1 MEDRL
6 ERLWAP
12 HRMAYIRSGNSGN
25 DGGGCPFDEIPN
37 RPDKDALVVAR
48 GEQVYAVLNLHPYN
62 PGHLMVV
69 TYRHVGDLEELTEAE
84 LKELWEFTRTAVATI
99 KAVSQPHA
107 FNVGINLGGV
117 AGGSL
122 AAHLHQH
129 VVPRWSGDANYM
141 TVLSATKIMPQLLE
155 DTRQLLADAWPASG
169 QPPEA
174 APIPRAGVRG
184 FVAPGRRLCRHR
196 AGRRAAREP

>member
-12 HRMAYIRSGNSGN
+12 HRMAYIRSASSPGG
-25 DGGGCPFDEIPN
+25 DDGGCPFDEIPN
-37 RPDKDALVVAR
+37 LPDDEALVVAR

-69 TYRHVGDLEELTEAE
+69 TYRHVGDLEDLTDAE
-84 LKELWEFTRTAVATI
+84 LKELWEFTRIAVATI
-99 KAVSQPHA
+99 KVVSRPHA

-122 AAHLHQH
+122 SEHLHQH

-155 DTRQLLADAWPASG
+155 ETRQLLADAWGAST
-169 QPPEA
+169 
-174 APIPRAGVRG
+174 
-184 FVAPGRRLCRHR
+184 
-196 AGRRAAREP
+196 

>member
-1 MEDRL
+1 MDDGL

-12 HRMAYIRSGNSGN
+12 HRMAYIRS
-25 DGGGCPFDEIPN
+25 DGRENGDTGCPFDDIRN
-37 RPDKDALVVAR
+37 RSDDEALVVAR
-48 GEQVYAVLNLHPYN
+48 GEQVYALLNLHPYN

-69 TYRHVGDLEELTEAE
+69 TYRHIGDLEDLTEAE
-84 LKELWEFTRTAVATI
+84 LEELWVFTRTAVATI
-99 KAVSQPHA
+99 KVVSRPHA

-122 AAHLHQH
+122 SGHIHQH

-155 DTRQLLADAWPASG
+155 DTRQLLADAWPAL
-169 QPPEA
+169 
-174 APIPRAGVRG
+174 GVS
-184 FVAPGRRLCRHR
+184 
-196 AGRRAAREP
+196 